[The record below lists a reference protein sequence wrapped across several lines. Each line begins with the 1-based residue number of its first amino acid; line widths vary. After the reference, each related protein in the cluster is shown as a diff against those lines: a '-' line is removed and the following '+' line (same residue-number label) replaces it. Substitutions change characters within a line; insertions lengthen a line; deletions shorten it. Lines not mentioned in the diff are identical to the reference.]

1 MNQRADHLHALYNP
15 DGLHSTADGVDHTDG
30 SAGTSSTSGQG
41 QPILVV
47 GDSMLDR
54 YWEGSVDRISPEAPV
69 PVVLMGREWERAG
82 GAANVA
88 LNIAR
93 LGGQVTLAT
102 LLGDDQAGERLSGL
116 VRDQGV
122 GLHAVQC
129 AGHRT
134 TQKIRVVCRR
144 QQLLR
149 VDIENSPAD
158 DGVRALEMRVRDLL
172 PQHRW
177 LVLSDYAKGCLRDCP
192 SLLRLAQARGCRVL
206 VDPKGDDFERYRG
219 AWLIKPNEAEAR
231 RAAGAFDGD
240 AQFEQRMAAL
250 RQRLDVQHLLVTR
263 GELGM
268 SLFSQDRAPVHLR
281 AERREVYDVSGAGDT
296 VLATLAW
303 RLAAGGVL
311 DDAMQVANVAAGVVV
326 GKFGTATVSA
336 AELQR
341 AQANLTTNVI

>member
-1 MNQRADHLHALYNP
+1 MNHRADHLHALHHP
-15 DGLHSTADGVDHTDG
+15 DEVQARSDAGVGTG
-30 SAGTSSTSGQG
+30 SNACSGG
-41 QPILVV
+41 GAEPILVV

-69 PVVLMGREWERAG
+69 PVLLMGREWERAG

-88 LNIAR
+88 LNIAS
-93 LGGQVTLAT
+93 LGGRATLAT
-102 LLGDDQAGERLSGL
+102 LLGDDEAGRRLSGL
-116 VRDQGV
+116 VQDSGIA
-122 GLHAVQC
+122 LHAAHC
-129 AGHRT
+129 AGQRT

-149 VDIENSPAD
+149 VDIEDRPSD
-158 DGVRALEMRVRDLL
+158 DGVQALQMRVRDLL

-177 LVLSDYAKGCLRDCP
+177 VLLSDYAKGCLPDCA
-192 SLLRLAQARGCRVL
+192 SLLRQAHARNCRVL

-231 RAAGAFDGD
+231 RAAGAFDGE
-240 AQFEQRMAAL
+240 AQFEVRMGAL
-250 RQRLDVQHLLVTR
+250 RQRLEVQHLLVTR

-268 SLFSQDRAPVHLR
+268 ALFSQDRAPVHLR

-296 VLATLAW
+296 VLAALAW
-303 RLAAGGVL
+303 RLAAGDVL

-341 AQANLTTNVI
+341 ARASLTTNVS